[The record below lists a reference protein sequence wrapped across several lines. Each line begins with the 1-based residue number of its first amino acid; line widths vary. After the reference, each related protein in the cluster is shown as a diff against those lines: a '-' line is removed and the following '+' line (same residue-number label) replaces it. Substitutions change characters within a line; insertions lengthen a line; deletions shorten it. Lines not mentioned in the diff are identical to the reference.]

1 MGPLQML
8 EGWGMDPEEEEAA
21 AVLEGVDDSAGA
33 APASTQGLENGDG
46 GSSQLLEPLLPVGCC
61 QAGRSASIDGSEG
74 PPGLEEDLLPEEG
87 PASTATADGAVEE
100 GEEAAEELLLPRQ
113 QKTEPDE
120 AQPALVD
127 MGSDGSDASAPSLV
141 ADSMCSADSGTAP
154 PSLTASQ
161 LSCDEPPPLMADSMY
176 STSSTAGEAAALVE
190 PAVPE
195 EAVPISITATRT
207 GSRAEQAAAA
217 YQAAETARLAV
228 ALLSTGDGEE
238 GCTVEVPLQ
247 EGLGSLEAESQ
258 AVHGSAAEGSSSGDD
273 DWTVVSASCGADE
286 QGQTT
291 DEEAQASAQ
300 PADLAAA

>member
-1 MGPLQML
+1 
-8 EGWGMDPEEEEAA
+8 MDPEEEEAA

-61 QAGRSASIDGSEG
+61 QAGRSAWIDGSEG

-87 PASTATADGAVEE
+87 PASTATADDAVEE
-100 GEEAAEELLLPRQ
+100 GEEAAEELLLPQ
-113 QKTEPDE
+113 QQETEPDE

-154 PSLTASQ
+154 PSLTDSQ
-161 LSCDEPPPLMADSMY
+161 LSCDSSRDDPPPLMADSMY

-217 YQAAETARLAV
+217 YQAAETARSAV

-247 EGLGSLEAESQ
+247 EDLGSLEAESQ